1 MQKVDDVICDS
12 RYSDIEPSTEGE
24 VKTASKEGVTS
35 YCTYKNDA
43 SFGDM
48 SAPHPP
54 GDFQGSG
61 PSIQNRGSLQ
71 PQNPEYV
78 STHCSC
84 STLESVR
91 VYDNTLI
98 DLSSIAF
105 CSLICSGMLK
115 ITNLRVKFTK
125 LHTLGDNLLDS
136 RMEIKE
142 KYYYAIYDMVVRG
155 NCFCYGHASE
165 CAPIQGAGQAREGM
179 VSP

>member
-1 MQKVDDVICDS
+1 M
-12 RYSDIEPSTEGE
+12 
-24 VKTASKEGVTS
+24 
-35 YCTYKNDA
+35 
-43 SFGDM
+43 
-48 SAPHPP
+48 
-54 GDFQGSG
+54 
-61 PSIQNRGSLQ
+61 
-71 PQNPEYV
+71 
-78 STHCSC
+78 
-84 STLESVR
+84 ESVK
-91 VYDNTLI
+91 VYDKTLI
-98 DLSSIAF
+98 DLSSIALR
-105 CSLICSGMLK
+105 SLICSGMLK